1 MLESIATLL
10 YGLLSIG
17 GGIIGYVKSKSQVSL
32 ISGGISGLL
41 LLILAMMMNLGKT
54 WAYPVASAIISIL
67 IIVFIIRWLKT
78 KKPIPA
84 IPMIFFGVISI
95 IVILS

>member
-32 ISGGISGLL
+32 ISGVISGLL
-41 LLILAMMMNLGKT
+41 LLILAIMMNLGKI
-54 WAYPVASAIISIL
+54 WAYPAASVIISLL
-67 IIVFIIRWLKT
+67 IIVFIIRWWKT